1 MTAAPTACESCGTTQ
16 EPASQFCSACGAYL
30 GWAVATPAPRA
41 PEPPPP
47 PPVPVTAPPPPPAAP
62 PPAPFPPAPPPA
74 PPAPS
79 ASPAGAGPPERAR
92 DLVGDT
98 LARVAATERLA
109 REQSRPDL
117 ALRLRTARERLTGL
131 TVPVVVVG
139 EFKRGKSTLVNAL
152 LRRSV
157 CPVDADVVTA
167 VPTVVRHGDV
177 GGATAVFEPDRD
189 TAETDGLPP
198 PPRTRELAL
207 EDVADAVSELGHRSG
222 QERPVSVEVR
232 LPHPLLRS
240 GLALV
245 DTPGVGGLDSAHG
258 VLTLGALDR
267 ADGVLFVTDATQE
280 LTAPEMQFLRMVL
293 QRCPDAACVITKTDL
308 HASWRRIAELDEG
321 HLARAGL
328 RLPVMG
334 VSSLLRLQPVQDAAL
349 TEESGFRP
357 VVRFLAERVAAGTR
371 RAVDAA
377 AVDVRFVAAQL
388 GRQVE
393 AERQVVTRPAE
404 GERVVEQLTTARAR
418 TERLAAPGAGW
429 QQALSDRVQDLVADV
444 DHELQD
450 RMRTVTRAMEEVV
463 DRGDPKDSWPDV
475 EAWLRREVAAAVVA
489 TYDTMRTRAEDVVSE
504 MASYFDAEAG
514 APVDLVQAV
523 PTGHSE
529 DVELG
534 ALGPLGPGGRLATT
548 LVAVRSGTLLPM
560 TLMAAA
566 GHVPIALSSLA
577 VLSVLG
583 PISLAL
589 FGVVSWKVVRN
600 ERARQLTQRRQL
612 AKAAARAY
620 LEEVSFRVGK
630 DCRDSLRHLQRRLR
644 DEFQDRAAAM
654 HRSSLAT
661 LAAAQGAT
669 GLDDVQ
675 RRDRARTLDR
685 QSADLR
691 RLQAELSVAAA
702 AAPQRAARRG

>member
-1 MTAAPTACESCGTTQ
+1 
-16 EPASQFCSACGAYL
+16 
-30 GWAVATPAPRA
+30 V
-41 PEPPPP
+41 
-47 PPVPVTAPPPPPAAP
+47 V
-62 PPAPFPPAPPPA
+62 
-74 PPAPS
+74 
-79 ASPAGAGPPERAR
+79 
-92 DLVGDT
+92 DT

-109 REQSRPDL
+109 REHSRPDL
-117 ALRLRTARERLTGL
+117 AERLQVARERLTEL

-177 GGATAVFEPDRD
+177 GGATAVYEPEPRPFDPD
-189 TAETDGLPP
+189 APPP
-198 PPRTRELAL
+198 PPRTEELEL
-207 EDVADAVSELGHRSG
+207 EDVADAVSELGRKAG

-258 VLTLGALDR
+258 VLTLGVLDR
-267 ADGVLFVTDATQE
+267 AVGVLFVTDASQE

-293 QRCPDAACVITKTDL
+293 QRCPDAACVLTKIDL
-308 HASWRRIAELDEG
+308 HASWRRIAELDEA

-328 RLPVMG
+328 DLPVLG

-377 AVDVRFVAAQL
+377 VVDVRFVAAQL

-393 AERQVVTRPAE
+393 AERRVVTRPAE

-429 QQALSDRVQDLVADV
+429 QQALTDRVQDLVADV
-444 DHELQD
+444 DHELAH
-450 RMRTVTRAMEEVV
+450 RLRAVTREMEEVV
-463 DRGDPKDSWPDV
+463 DRDDPKDAWPGV

-489 TYDTMRTRAEDVVSE
+489 TYDTMQERAEDVVSE

-523 PTGHSE
+523 PTAHTE

-534 ALGPLGPGGRLATT
+534 DLNPLGPGGRLATA
-548 LVAVRSGTLLPM
+548 LVAVRTGALLPM
-560 TLMAAA
+560 TLLAAA
-566 GHVPIALSSLA
+566 GHAQAAGVIALSMA
-577 VLSVLG
+577 GTLSVLA

-589 FGVVSWKVVRN
+589 FGAVSWKMVRN

-675 RRDRARTLDR
+675 RRDRAKTLAR

-691 RLQAELSVAAA
+691 RLQSELSAAAA
-702 AAPQRAARRG
+702 AAPERAARHG